1 MKLKLLRINSS
12 KDSTNGLLY
21 DITSDPKFLCYT
33 LEDEPREVKV
43 KHETCIPA
51 GEYCLGFR
59 KVGRLHDKYQYRFP
73 EIHTG
78 MIEILDVPN
87 FKYILI
93 HCGNTDEDTSGCLL
107 LGDTQE
113 NNNIKQKGFVGK
125 STQAYF
131 RVYKAIAEALQ
142 SGEHCTLVV
151 VDQYSFHAAIDV
163 LQ

>member
-1 MKLKLLRINSS
+1 MKLKLLRTNSS

-33 LEDEPREVKV
+33 LEDEPRKVKV
-43 KHETCIPA
+43 KHETCIPS

-73 EIHTG
+73 EIHVG

-107 LGDTQE
+107 VGDTQE
-113 NNNIKQKGFVGK
+113 NNNIRKNGFVGK

-131 RVYKAIAEALQ
+131 RIYKHISDAL
-142 SGEHCTLVV
+142 SAGEECSIMIT
-151 VDQYSFHAAIDV
+151 DFIYK
-163 LQ
+163 